1 MGIAVMCSGGDA
13 AGMNPGVRRF
23 VELSLDKKL
32 DPYLIYDGLE
42 GLIDD
47 QIVEAKMS
55 DVEMIIYHGGTI
67 IRSSRSKR
75 FFDIEYRKKAY
86 ENLKKRNIDK
96 LVVFGGDGSFRA
108 MKQFYEDFKI
118 NFVGIPS
125 TIDNDIF
132 GTEYCLGVDTALNV
146 IRQSIDDI
154 RDTAASFRRAFVIET
169 MGHGCGYLALISALT
184 SGAQMCLI
192 PELGYNL
199 DALKTRFLEEKKQGR
214 IYFLAIVSEG
224 IVPAGEIAKWFEA
237 EINVEARATVIGHTQ
252 RGGSPTVFDRLMA
265 FEFVEYA
272 INKLLDTP
280 DDKNV
285 VVFNKGQFGFVGI
298 EEIGGKKH
306 GIKSQILELG
316 KKLAGLESKEKCE
329 L

>member
-13 AGMNPGVRRF
+13 AGMNPGIRRF
-23 VELSLDKKL
+23 VELSLEKNL

-47 QIVEAKMS
+47 SIVPATMQ

-86 ENLKKRNIDK
+86 ENLKKRGINK

-184 SGAQMCLI
+184 SGAEMCLI
-192 PELGYNL
+192 PELEFNL
-199 DALKTRFLEEKKQGR
+199 DVLKERFLEEKKQGR

-224 IVPAGEIAKWFEA
+224 LIPNSEIVEWFEK
-237 EINVEARATVIGHTQ
+237 EIGVEARATVIGHTQ

-265 FEFVEYA
+265 FEFVEFA
-272 INKLLDTP
+272 IAKLLDEP

-285 VVFNKGQFGFVGI
+285 VVFNKGNFSFVSI
-298 EEIGGKKH
+298 EEIGGKRHHMKP
-306 GIKSQILELG
+306 QILELG
-316 KKLAGLESKEKCE
+316 KKLAGLESKEKCD